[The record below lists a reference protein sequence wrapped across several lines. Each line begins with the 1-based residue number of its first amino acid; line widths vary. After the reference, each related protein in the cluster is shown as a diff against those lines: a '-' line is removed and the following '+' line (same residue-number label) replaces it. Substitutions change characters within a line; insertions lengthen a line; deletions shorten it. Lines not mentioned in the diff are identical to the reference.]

1 MKPIELTLYDP
12 ETNEQ
17 KETYSRSFVPWMIL
31 KRALRLSKILN
42 KGIDNFGDED
52 LDEIAA
58 LVVAVFGDKFTIADL
73 DRGADT
79 AEMMNVIQAVI
90 TRAGQFV
97 GGEKPPANGPNP
109 TPAAK

>member
-12 ETNEQ
+12 ETNEP

-31 KRALRLSKILN
+31 KRALRLSKVLN

-58 LVVAVFGDKFTIADL
+58 VVVAVFGDKFSIADL
-73 DRGADT
+73 DQGADT
-79 AEMMNVIQAVI
+79 AEMMNVIQAVMA
-90 TRAGQFV
+90 RAGQFV
-97 GGEKPPANGPNP
+97 AGEKPANGPNP
-109 TPAAK
+109 TTAGK